1 LEFVFWKLFG
11 ICGLEFGIFIKWR
24 FISSLI
30 INKNREAFLKGAAI
44 VTGGAKRIGRSIAL
58 GLADLGYDIALH
70 YLHSL
75 EEAQSVASDIGK
87 KGVQCHLF
95 KCDLDQIDDV
105 LEFMPKVFERF
116 PECNL
121 LINNASIF
129 EKARLMDTDTEI
141 LDRFLNI
148 NFKAPFFLSRDFA
161 RYCQEGQIINIL
173 DTKISKE
180 GVSYFAYALTKKALH
195 EFTRMAA
202 KALAPRIR
210 VNGICPGMILP
221 SKDLSEAEFEKL
233 SLKIPVRR
241 KGDPQSVV
249 SAVRFLIENSFV
261 TGDCIYVDGGE
272 HLN

>member
-1 LEFVFWKLFG
+1 LEIIRDLWFG
-11 ICGLEFGIFIKWR
+11 IWYFHKMEIDIK
-24 FISSLI
+24 SNYKYKQGDVL
-30 INKNREAFLKGAAI
+30 KNAAI
-44 VTGGAKRIGRSIAL
+44 VTGGAKRIGRHIAL
-58 GLADLGYDIALH
+58 ALADRGYDIALH
-70 YLHSL
+70 YNHSL
-75 EEAQSVASDIGK
+75 KEAQSAALEIEK
-87 KGVQCHLF
+87 KGVQCTLF
-95 KCDLDQIDDV
+95 QCDLNRTSEVIQ
-105 LEFMPKVFERF
+105 LMPNVFERF

-121 LINNASIF
+121 LVNNASIF
-129 EKARLMDTDTEI
+129 ERAQFLDTDTEL

-161 RYCQEGQIINIL
+161 GYCQEGQIINIL

-180 GVSYFAYALTKKALH
+180 VIHYFTYAITKKTLY

-202 KALAPRIR
+202 KVLAPRIR

-221 SKDLSEAEFEKL
+221 SKDLSKAEFEKL
-233 SLKIPVRR
+233 SLKIPVQH

-249 SAVRFLIENSFV
+249 SAVCFLVENSFV